1 MTENQHHQVMKR
13 LGEIERKID
22 TMASST
28 GTGLSAL
35 QQADTDLAAAITA
48 NTTATQEA
56 VADIQTLLSEAGE
69 DATVASIAADIEAK
83 LATINANSAALAG
96 AVPAPPAAPAGN

>member
-1 MTENQHHQVMKR
+1 MKR

-22 TMASST
+22 TMASNT

-35 QQADTDLAAAITA
+35 QQADTDLAQAITD

-69 DATVASIAADIEAK
+69 DATVGSIAADIEAK
-83 LATINANSAALAG
+83 LALINTNSAALAS
-96 AVPAPPAAPAGN
+96 AVPAPPATPAPAGS